1 MKKNTFFNVLLIIFF
16 LIGIG
21 LIAYGT
27 SLIIFKENKIEKKY
41 DSSKNAK
48 DYSSSQ
54 DIFNFN
60 NTLIKTINKNEN
72 GNYLISP
79 YSIEVALN
87 MLKEGSNS
95 TTYNELNKILPSN
108 KIADLNIKN
117 RISVANAVFV
127 KSMYQDNIKK
137 DFISTVKNKYNSE
150 ILFDEFNSP
159 DVINDWV
166 KQKTFGM
173 LDKVIDEVDPDFML
187 GLANALAI
195 DVEWKYKFKCVNTI
209 KSNFTVLDSTKE
221 VEMMHNSYESN
232 QKDVKYIKND
242 NEMAVILPYNSY
254 NKEESE
260 TDTVDLQFIAVLPNN
275 DVNKYIYDFN
285 LEKYSSLMNGF
296 KEIRPN
302 EKLDVSLPRFK
313 YDYSI
318 NNFNKYLINIGL
330 RETFSE
336 NPNFSRIIDK
346 NLKISSSV
354 HKTHISLNEKGT
366 KAAAVTYFSMANS
379 SALDEK
385 TIINIDF
392 NKPFLYMIKDSKS
405 DELLFFGVVKE
416 PNEWK
421 GSDCKIE

>member
-27 SLIIFKENKIEKKY
+27 SIIIFKENKIEKKY

-108 KIADLNIKN
+108 KIANLNIKN

-150 ILFDEFNSP
+150 ILFVEFNPP

-166 KQKTFGM
+166 KKKTFGM
-173 LDKVIDEVDPDFML
+173 LDKLIDEVNPDFVM

-242 NEMAVILPYNSY
+242 NEIAVILPYNSY
-254 NKEESE
+254 NKEDSE

-296 KEIRPN
+296 KDIGPN